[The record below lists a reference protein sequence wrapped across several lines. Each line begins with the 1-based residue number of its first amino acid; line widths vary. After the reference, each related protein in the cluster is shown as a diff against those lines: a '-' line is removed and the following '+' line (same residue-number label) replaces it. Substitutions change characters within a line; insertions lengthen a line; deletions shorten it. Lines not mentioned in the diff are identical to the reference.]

1 MPIKAN
7 WSICPLTRISRRK
20 ATPLSRIVWQRR
32 FEFDSRRAQTSADA
46 SKITV
51 DLPRREWMFGPCHEK
66 DGVHFVDLTMLLKDA
81 EETIYEDDCC
91 HQRGNDLI
99 AAKLAEA
106 ITVPYKRR

>member
-1 MPIKAN
+1 
-7 WSICPLTRISRRK
+7 
-20 ATPLSRIVWQRR
+20 
-32 FEFDSRRAQTSADA
+32 
-46 SKITV
+46 
-51 DLPRREWMFGPCHEK
+51 MFGPCHEK